1 MNIEKNIE
9 KNFEKERHED
19 MAEHAEMKEETS
31 NVNEEETKEATST
44 PEDSAPEKEAENTEE
59 KPAKETKADKKQAK
73 KLEAALQEKEKELA
87 KLTAD
92 LAESNDRYM
101 RMLAEYDN
109 YRKRTQKEKDSIY
122 GDAYSDALTQI
133 LPIIDTLELAAK
145 QNASADAA
153 AILGGVEMV
162 LKLATENLGK
172 MSITAFGAVGEEF
185 DPNRH
190 TAVFHVEDESLG
202 ENVIAEVLQKGYER
216 DGRIIRYAVVKV
228 AN

>member
-1 MNIEKNIE
+1 MAFYEEQQNAMNEN
-9 KNFEKERHED
+9 D
-19 MAEHAEMKEETS
+19 A
-31 NVNEEETKEATST
+31 
-44 PEDSAPEKEAENTEE
+44 SASEAEKPEAVETEE
-59 KPAKETKADKKQAK
+59 PSAKETKAEKKQAK
-73 KLEAALQEKEKELA
+73 KLEIALQESEKALEKKTEELA
-87 KLTAD
+87 EA
-92 LAESNDRYM
+92 NDRYM

-122 GDAYSDALTQI
+122 ADAYSDALKQI

-145 QNASADAA
+145 QNADADAA

-172 MSITAFGAVGEEF
+172 MSITAFGAVGEDF

>member
-1 MNIEKNIE
+1 MNT
-9 KNFEKERHED
+9 EKERHEN
-19 MAEHAEMKEETS
+19 MAEHAEMKEEAS
-31 NVNEEETKEATST
+31 NVNEDVTNEET
-44 PEDSAPEKEAENTEE
+44 SAPEESAHKEPAEHAEE

>member
-1 MNIEKNIE
+1 MNT
-9 KNFEKERHED
+9 EKERHEN

-31 NVNEEETKEATST
+31 NVNEEIKEDVTKEETSASEE
-44 PEDSAPEKEAENTEE
+44 PAAEE
-59 KPAKETKADKKQAK
+59 KPAKESRAEKKQAK

-87 KLTAD
+87 KLKAD

-122 GDAYSDALTQI
+122 GDAYSDALSQI

-145 QNASADAA
+145 QNANADAA

>member
-1 MNIEKNIE
+1 MNDRADLQE
-9 KNFEKERHED
+9 
-19 MAEHAEMKEETS
+19 EMIPDEESVKEET
-31 NVNEEETKEATST
+31 VEQAAEE
-44 PEDSAPEKEAENTEE
+44 TEE
-59 KPAKETKADKKQAK
+59 KTSGKETRAEKKQAK
-73 KLEAALQEKEKELA
+73 KLEAALQESEKELE
-87 KLTAD
+87 KTKTE

-109 YRKRTQKEKDSIY
+109 YRKRTQKEKDTIY
-122 GDAYSDALTQI
+122 ADAYSDALVQI
-133 LPIIDTLELAAK
+133 LPIIDNLELAAK
-145 QNASADAA
+145 QSADADAA

-162 LKLATENLGK
+162 LKLAEENLGK
-172 MSITAFGAVGEEF
+172 LNISAFGEVGDAF

-190 TAVFHVEDESLG
+190 TAVFHIEDESLG